1 MQSLIRPPSA
11 VSIDAAAIESA
22 LLAGLQ
28 EQLLM
33 MTSRVMVLE
42 LNVARLQ
49 GLLPGAT
56 PQERFAN
63 FLERARQPHTVDA
76 LFQEYPVL
84 GRQLAVRLDQWAESS
99 LEFLQRL
106 FADWSA
112 IRRTL
117 LPADPGVFNGVQIGA
132 GDRHRSGRSVLIA
145 RFSGGA
151 QLVYKPRSMAV
162 DVHFQELLLWLNASD
177 GGPMFQTLN
186 ILDRGSY
193 GWTEFISA
201 RSCACSKEVSRF
213 YERQGGYLALLYA
226 LEATDFHCENLIAAG
241 EHPML
246 LDLEAL
252 FHPRLDTPHIQ
263 SADQLACSAICY
275 SVLRVGLLPQRFPT
289 DAREE
294 LDLSGLG
301 GAPGQVSPRGVPAWV
316 EAGTDEMR
324 LARKRI
330 ALPGVN
336 NRPLLGGAEVDPVDY
351 AEAIASGFEAVYRKL
366 RSRHDELLAFC
377 ARFAN
382 DEVRVIA
389 RGTQTYAALLFES
402 FHPDVLRDPAD
413 RDLLFDRLSEA
424 VEHQPALARLIEPER
439 ADLLKGDIPV
449 FTTHPSSRDLWTGSG
464 ERLADYLV
472 EPAIVAV
479 QHRIQRLSDRD
490 LEQQL
495 WIVRASLA
503 TLSPVTETPKQPILQ
518 MARSTLRMDRR
529 AYLAAACSVGD
540 RLEALALRGDEDV
553 SWIGLTHLNGREWC
567 LAPLAAEFYDGLPG
581 IILFLAYLGAVT
593 HKESYTALAKGALTT
608 LLGQLTPSCTQ
619 GNIGAFNGAGGIIY
633 TLAHLGM
640 LWDDPLLFTRA
651 EGFVRRAAELIQRD
665 AQLDIIGGS
674 AGCILAL
681 AGLYHCAPSA
691 VTIEAARACGER
703 LLEMKQQTAHGIG
716 WLPNGLASR
725 PLTGFAHGNAG
736 IACALLELS
745 RLTGELRFRSAA
757 LHAIA
762 YERSLFLPERG
773 NWPDLR
779 SDETR
784 VSVAW
789 CHGAPGIGLAR
800 LRSLRGVD
808 ESAILAEIEVA
819 LDTTLAHGFGFN
831 HSLCHGDLG
840 NVDFLLEA
848 GLRLHDRRLMSR
860 TRQIAAGVVDQIRRF
875 GWICANPLRIESPG
889 LMTGL
894 AGIGYEMLRLAELVC
909 VPSIL
914 SLAPPV
920 KP

>member
-1 MQSLIRPPSA
+1 LIRLPSA
-11 VSIDAAAIESA
+11 LSIDIAAMECA
-22 LLAGLQ
+22 LLTGLQ

-33 MTSRVMVLE
+33 MTTRVMVLE

-56 PQERFAN
+56 TRERFAN
-63 FLERARQPHTVDA
+63 FLELARQPHWVDT

-84 GRQLAVRLDQWAESS
+84 LTQLAIRLDQWAESS

-106 FADWSA
+106 YADWSV
-112 IRRTL
+112 IRGTL
-117 LPADPGVFNGVQIGA
+117 LPADPGFLIGVQGG

-145 RFSGGA
+145 RFSGGG

-162 DVHFQELLLWLNASD
+162 DVHFQELLLWFNASG
-177 GGPMFQTLN
+177 GGPMFRTLN

-193 GWTEFISA
+193 GWTEFVSA
-201 RSCACSKEVSRF
+201 QSCACSQEVSRF

-252 FHPRLDTPHIQ
+252 FHPRLDTLDTQ
-263 SADQLACSAICY
+263 SADQLAGSTICY

-301 GAPGQVSPRGVPAWV
+301 GAPGQVSPRGAPAWLN
-316 EAGTDEMR
+316 AGTDEMR

-330 ALPGVN
+330 ALPGVK
-336 NRPLLGGAEVDPVDY
+336 NRPMLGVAEVNPVDY

-366 RSRHDELLAFC
+366 HSRQDELLAFC

-413 RDLLFDRLSEA
+413 RDLMFDRLRAA
-424 VEHQPALARLIEPER
+424 VKQRPGLAKLIESER
-439 ADLLKGDIPV
+439 ADLLKGDVPL
-449 FTTHPSSRDLWTGSG
+449 FTTHPSSRDLWTSSG

-479 QHRIQRLSDRD
+479 QRRIQRLSDRD

-495 WIVRASLA
+495 WMVRASLA
-503 TLSPVTETPKQPILQ
+503 TLAPVTETPKQRIRR
-518 MARSTLRMDRR
+518 MARSKLRIDRR
-529 AYLAAACSVGD
+529 AYLAAACAVGD
-540 RLEALALRGDEDV
+540 RLEALALRGNEDA
-553 SWIGLTHLNGREWC
+553 SWIGLTHLNERDWC
-567 LAPLAAEFYDGLPG
+567 LSPLGPEFYDGLPG

-593 HKESYTALAKGALTT
+593 RKESYTDLAKGALTT
-608 LLGQLTPSCTQ
+608 LLGQLTQ
-619 GNIGAFNGAGGIIY
+619 GRPLENIGAFNGVGGVIY
-633 TLAHLGM
+633 TLAHLGV
-640 LWDDPLLFTRA
+640 LWDDPVLVTKA
-651 EGFVRRAAELIQRD
+651 EDFVRRAVELIPRD
-665 AQLDIIGGS
+665 VQLDIIGGS

-681 AGLYHCAPSA
+681 AGLYRCAPSTQ
-691 VTIEAARACGER
+691 TIEAAHACGER
-703 LLEMKQQTAHGIG
+703 LLEMKQHAVNGIG
-716 WLPNGLASR
+716 WLPDGLASK

-736 IACALLELS
+736 IACALLQLAHF
-745 RLTGELRFRSAA
+745 TGELRFRSAA
-757 LHAIA
+757 LDAIA
-762 YERSLFLPERG
+762 YERSLFLPELG

-779 SDETR
+779 RDATCA
-784 VSVAW
+784 SVAW

-808 ESAILAEIEVA
+808 EPAILAEIQVA

-860 TRQIAAGVVDQIRRF
+860 AREIAAGVVDQIRRF
-875 GWICANPLRIESPG
+875 GWMCANPLRIESPG

-894 AGIGYEMLRLAELVC
+894 AGIGYEMLRLAEPVC
-909 VPSIL
+909 PSIL